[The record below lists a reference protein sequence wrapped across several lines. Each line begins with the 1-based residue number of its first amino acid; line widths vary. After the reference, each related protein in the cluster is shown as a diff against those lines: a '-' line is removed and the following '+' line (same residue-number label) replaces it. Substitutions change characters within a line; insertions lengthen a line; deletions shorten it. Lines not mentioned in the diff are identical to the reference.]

1 MDFEL
6 RPLTRDEWLLW
17 DNLVE
22 KAPGGTVFHKSYW
35 LPQVEGSFIIFGCFR
50 GGELYGGVPIVYR
63 KKLGIRIASR
73 LFTPYSGFLFKDGN
87 SKYVTK
93 LSTERK
99 LSRQLARRLKS
110 DFDVVSLGYAPGPV
124 DLQPFIWEGFSTSVQ
139 YTYIMKLRGSLEELW
154 MGMEETTR
162 TSIRKAEN
170 NGISIVTSDDFD
182 QTFNVMHK
190 IYTSSKAAY
199 FNRNEVLAGRN
210 QCKSFLAKDEQG
222 KNVAGL
228 YIVWDNKRSYYLLGG
243 RDSENGHYGAS
254 ALAIW
259 EAIKFTKEN
268 LGLAEFDFL
277 GSMIPQV
284 ERFFRGFGGQLNVRF
299 GARWVKPYLKI
310 ALLPDALKNIFRNS
324 FPLIICCLL
333 LKLPF
338 MNDFIASLG
347 Q

>member
-1 MDFEL
+1 
-6 RPLTRDEWLLW
+6 
-17 DNLVE
+17 
-22 KAPGGTVFHKSYW
+22 
-35 LPQVEGSFIIFGCFR
+35 
-50 GGELYGGVPIVYR
+50 
-63 KKLGIRIASR
+63 
-73 LFTPYSGFLFKDGN
+73 
-87 SKYVTK
+87 
-93 LSTERK
+93 
-99 LSRQLARRLKS
+99 
-110 DFDVVSLGYAPGPV
+110 
-124 DLQPFIWEGFSTSVQ
+124 
-139 YTYIMKLRGSLEELW
+139 